1 MIDWSLNILSMTAF
15 NSFLVCWVAAVSPKS
30 AFAIL
35 LFVGQAWAVI
45 EDIVSA
51 NATLILDFNNLFVF
65 MEYSPFIYIIILF
78 EINFSRLIINILV
91 P

>member
-1 MIDWSLNILSMTAF
+1 MIDWSLNILLITSF
-15 NSFLVCWVAAVSPKS
+15 NSALVCSEAAVSPKS

-65 MEYSPFIYIIILF
+65 MEFLLLHMIY
-78 EINFSRLIINILV
+78 
-91 P
+91 

>member
-1 MIDWSLNILSMTAF
+1 MIDWSLKILFIILFSSA
-15 NSFLVCWVAAVSPKS
+15 LVCSVAALSPKS

-65 MEYSPFIYIIILF
+65 MECLLLYIM
-78 EINFSRLIINILV
+78 
-91 P
+91 

>member
-1 MIDWSLNILSMTAF
+1 MIDWSLKILF
-15 NSFLVCWVAAVSPKS
+15 IISFSSALVCWVAAVSPKS

-65 MEYSPFIYIIILF
+65 MECLLLYIM
-78 EINFSRLIINILV
+78 
-91 P
+91 